1 MSNAA
6 IILQILFITIG
17 MIILGMVLNRILGLR
32 KENMQK
38 FKEKALNLQERMKT
52 AQTLGDIQM
61 ITQLQ
66 RETIQFT
73 RQIMLKQFIPLCLR
87 CLVFIG
93 IFSLLGFIYADY
105 SRDLLPFNVLIFG
118 NGWAAL
124 YFMFSIGISLLIYG
138 AKKLYKRQ
146 TGKDISS
153 QSDLREIMQMVS
165 PSEQTSGFSLPF
177 SGSLSSQSRR
187 QKPSRNYDTEVSESS
202 ESTDSWKDRIQN

>member
-1 MSNAA
+1 MSNVA

-17 MIILGMVLNRILGLR
+17 MIILGMILNRILGLR
-32 KENMQK
+32 KESMQK
-38 FKEKALNLQERMKT
+38 FKEKALNIQERMKT
-52 AQTLGDIQM
+52 AQTLGNFQM
-61 ITQLQ
+61 MAQLQ
-66 RETIQFT
+66 RETMQFT

-93 IFSLLGFIYADY
+93 IFSVLSFIYVDY
-105 SRDLLPFNVLIFG
+105 SRNLLPFNVLIFG
-118 NGWAAL
+118 DGWAAL

-153 QSDLREIMQMVS
+153 QSDLREIMQIVS

-177 SGSLSSQSRR
+177 SGSFSSQSRKR
-187 QKPSRNYDTEVSESS
+187 KPSRNYETEESESS
-202 ESTDSWKDRIQN
+202 ESTDSWKDRIQK